1 MVDKILHET
10 DDVCVN
16 KEIVYN
22 SNDTTDTPLTQETQP
37 SLTNRTTHLCKCNGV
52 ADPKHA
58 PSHVSP
64 HRI

>member
-16 KEIVYN
+16 KKIVYN

-37 SLTNRTTHLCKCNGV
+37 SLTNRTTHVQLQWCG
-52 ADPKHA
+52 
-58 PSHVSP
+58 
-64 HRI
+64 